1 MVYDCIGFDSFQLLT
16 RILPEGKGFRY
27 FVGKREKTS
36 RQKEKEKSCQERL
49 AEMNSRKGQKE
60 GQTSDSETKRRRQF
74 SIQIKQE
81 VNELREKGLNH
92 REVIQHMS

>member
-1 MVYDCIGFDSFQLLT
+1 
-16 RILPEGKGFRY
+16 
-27 FVGKREKTS
+27 
-36 RQKEKEKSCQERL
+36 
-49 AEMNSRKGQKE
+49 MNNRKGQKE

-81 VNELREKGLNH
+81 VNELRQKGLNH